1 MYIYKI
7 DDFSP
12 KHPAIQV
19 QSRSHLSVDIVVAVI
34 LALLLWHLV
43 PEKPKD
49 EEATGWGFG

>member
-7 DDFSP
+7 DAFSP

-49 EEATGWGFG
+49 EEATGW